1 MSEEIMFK
9 DFTKK
14 RVPVKFQVD
23 NDVFECVS
31 GLTIFALQDVM
42 KLWRSSDLTQAI
54 KDGDADK
61 VIEVL
66 EGIFKVFVLPAS
78 FEQFMAR
85 LADTKQPI
93 DTQQLL
99 EIVSW
104 IVEVYTRRPTQPSSD
119 SSDTSPSDDGGT
131 SSLAGV
137 QLDQLIPSS

>member
-1 MSEEIMFK
+1 MFK

-23 NDVFECVS
+23 DDIFECVP
-31 GLTIFALQDVM
+31 GLSIFALQDVM
-42 KLWRSSDLTQAI
+42 KLWRGSDLTQAI
-54 KDGDADK
+54 KDGDANK

-66 EGIFKVFVLPAS
+66 TGIFKVFMVTES
-78 FEQFMAR
+78 FERFMPR
-85 LADTKQPI
+85 LADTRQPI

-104 IVEVYTRRPTQPSSD
+104 IVEVYTKRPTEPSPD
-119 SSDTSPSDDGGT
+119 SSDTSPNGDGGT

-137 QLDQLIPSS
+137 QLDLLTPSS